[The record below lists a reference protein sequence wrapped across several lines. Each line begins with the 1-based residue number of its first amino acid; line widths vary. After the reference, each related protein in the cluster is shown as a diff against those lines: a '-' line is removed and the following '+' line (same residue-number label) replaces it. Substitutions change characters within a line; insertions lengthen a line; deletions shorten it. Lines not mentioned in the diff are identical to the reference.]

1 MSNTAGHASTILE
14 RLAAGPIS
22 WGVCE
27 VPGWG
32 LQLEPGRVL
41 AEMRS
46 LGIRA
51 TEAGPDGYLGEDAAT
66 VRTLLERHGLALVAG
81 FLPVVLHDP
90 DRLDTSLSAARRA
103 AALLGALGASVF
115 CSAIVL
121 DDAWSPPRALA
132 ADEWNHLLAALPL
145 LDGIAAEQRLE
156 HALHPHWGT
165 LVEREPELRRI
176 MAESDVALCLDTGH
190 LTLGGCDPAELAGDA
205 FERIVHVHLKD
216 VAVSVAERLQAG
228 RLTLLQAVQEGL
240 FRPLGDGDAPV
251 RETVFRLEQ
260 RGYAG
265 WYVLEQDV
273 TLDGE
278 PDEGA
283 GPARD
288 AARSIAFLRAL
299 NRGGVQPAAAAEG
312 R

>member
-1 MSNTAGHASTILE
+1 
-14 RLAAGPIS
+14 
-22 WGVCE
+22 
-27 VPGWG
+27 
-32 LQLEPGRVL
+32 
-41 AEMRS
+41 MRS

-51 TEAGPDGYLGEDAAT
+51 SEAGPDGYLGSNAAT
-66 VRTLLERHGLALVAG
+66 VRGLLDRHGLAVVAA

-90 DRLDTSLSAARRA
+90 VRLDGSLAAARRA
-103 AALLGALGASVF
+103 AVLLGELGASVL
-115 CSAIVL
+115 CSAVIL
-121 DDAWSPPRALA
+121 DDEWSSPRALA

-145 LDGIAAEQRLE
+145 LDGIAAEHDLV

-165 LVEREPELRRI
+165 LVEREPHVRRLL
-176 MAESDVALCLDTGH
+176 AESDVALCLDTGH
-190 LTLGGCDPAELAGDA
+190 LTLGGCDPAELVADA

-216 VAVSVAERLQAG
+216 VDAGIAERLQAG

-251 RETVFRLEQ
+251 RETVLRLEQ

-273 TLDGE
+273 ALGGE

-288 AARSIAFLRAL
+288 AARSIEFLRTL
-299 NRGGVQPAAAAEG
+299 DRDGVQVAAAAEG